1 MTMSLSLSLF
11 LSRLLIFLY
20 ANILLYPLSLRGS
33 MTPKKDLLCLPLFQ
47 QFFLWR
53 FVRLDLKSC
62 FEVHLAMYEVGCY
75 WQRSKR

>member
-1 MTMSLSLSLF
+1 MTRKEGPSLF
-11 LSRLLIFLY
+11 TIVS
-20 ANILLYPLSLRGS
+20 A
-33 MTPKKDLLCLPLFQ
+33 
-47 QFFLWR
+47 FFLMA

>member
-1 MTMSLSLSLF
+1 M
-11 LSRLLIFLY
+11 
-20 ANILLYPLSLRGS
+20 GS
-33 MTPKKDLLCLPLFQ
+33 MTRKEGPSLFTIVSAN
-47 QFFLWR
+47 FLWR